1 MVALRAWRAYTTPF
15 PLRLRRWISVETPG
29 LGSHRLRAL
38 LEPVPGEHLLEVGP
52 GIGLYSLP
60 AAGWLTESGTLDV
73 LDLQAGMLE
82 ETLARAHERGIGN
95 LVATQGD
102 AQRMPY
108 PDAGFDGAFVV
119 TALGEIPDQIAA
131 LSELRRVVKPGGR
144 VVIGELVLDLHG
156 IRLGALRRRAS
167 AAGLRYERR
176 IGGPI
181 TYFARFAVDE
191 PVAAPSRLQVGRDA

>member
-29 LGSHRLRAL
+29 LGSHRLCAL

-60 AAGWLTESGTLDV
+60 AAGWLTKSGTLDV

-108 PDAGFDGAFVV
+108 PDAG
-119 TALGEIPDQIAA
+119 
-131 LSELRRVVKPGGR
+131 S
-144 VVIGELVLDLHG
+144 
-156 IRLGALRRRAS
+156 
-167 AAGLRYERR
+167 ERR